1 MKLASALGAL
11 VIAAGG
17 CATGTAMADST
28 PQLVYI
34 CQQQPCTNNQEI
46 QVADDKGAPI
56 FSVGEYGGA
65 AVFGD
70 NLSVYAPRQVY
81 APSVVESWRS
91 PVRAGAACTRP
102 AVWIA
107 PGGIWSCKAGQW
119 VRMVKL

>member
-1 MKLASALGAL
+1 MKLAHL
-11 VIAAGG
+11 IAAAGLVSGG
-17 CATGTAMADST
+17 CAIGTAAASS

-34 CQQQPCTNNQEI
+34 CQQQPCTNSQEL
-46 QVADDKGAPI
+46 QVTDPHGAPI

-65 AVFGD
+65 GVFGD
-70 NLSVYAPRQVY
+70 NLSVYGPGSVY

-91 PVRAGAACTRP
+91 PVRAGASCSRP

-107 PGGIWSCKAGQW
+107 PGGIWSCKAGTW